1 MLRLF
6 LCHAPR
12 AKKDVIWIWNYSE
25 LASSSDRTCAFFA
38 RLRARLQSVIC
49 AASRASLMKPLILET
64 RSLCAA
70 LSIFPRAAPRF
81 LSAMLRLSFVCCWAA
96 TNSCGVSCGTIVG
109 ASDFSVSFPVVAVG
123 GMLVRGRG
131 GAVRSE
137 FRRLEEGGSSNR
149 SSGSGSSETPFASA
163 VCCSAMGFTCTAVA
177 HGISGRLLM
186 LHPPST
192 YAAQH
197 RRMIELGKQRGDTVR
212 HQTGFS
218 LMLGREWQFDSK
230 RGASANLRSKVY
242 RTVEKL
248 YNSKRTREPDSA
260 ASWTRGEK
268 QLKNFL
274 PVFRRNAF
282 AGVAHRNFRHFAA
295 PAQHQPQLSST
306 GHGFG
311 RIQHQIQHR
320 LFEQRP
326 IHVHLRNINRQQLR
340 QLNIRFLKLR
350 QCELQYF
357 PQKLRELSRLQA
369 DVHRPREIEKT
380 LHDRVQPVDFLVQH
394 LYGLPRNAV

>member
-49 AASRASLMKPLILET
+49 AASRASLMNPLILET
-64 RSLCAA
+64 RSLCVA
-70 LSIFPRAAPRF
+70 LNVFPRAA
-81 LSAMLRLSFVCCWAA
+81 A
-96 TNSCGVSCGTIVG
+96 NSCGVSCGTIIG
-109 ASDFSVSFPVVAVG
+109 ASDFSASFPVVAVG
-123 GMLVRGRG
+123 GLLVRGRG

-163 VCCSAMGFTCTAVA
+163 SAVRCSATGFTCTAVA

-197 RRMIELGKQRGDTVR
+197 RRRMMECGKQRGDTVR

-218 LMLGREWQFDSK
+218 LM
-230 RGASANLRSKVY
+230 
-242 RTVEKL
+242 
-248 YNSKRTREPDSA
+248 
-260 ASWTRGEK
+260 
-268 QLKNFL
+268 
-274 PVFRRNAF
+274 FRPR
-282 AGVAHRNFRHFAA
+282 VA
-295 PAQHQPQLSST
+295 
-306 GHGFG
+306 
-311 RIQHQIQHR
+311 
-320 LFEQRP
+320 
-326 IHVHLRNINRQQLR
+326 
-340 QLNIRFLKLR
+340 IRFETWCLAPPPK
-350 QCELQYF
+350 
-357 PQKLRELSRLQA
+357 
-369 DVHRPREIEKT
+369 
-380 LHDRVQPVDFLVQH
+380 
-394 LYGLPRNAV
+394 